1 MADICGFDNRIYV
14 VTDRN
19 KLLSTALSTLTG
31 AQLCFGLFSIAWAAV
46 HPCKFPNTLLVLAR
60 IQFASSAIDTRDQL
74 GRVQS
79 LLVRTVAVRGAPF
92 R

>member
-1 MADICGFDNRIYV
+1 MADVCGFDNRIYV

-19 KLLSTALSTLTG
+19 KLLSVTLSTLTA

-46 HPCKFPNTLLVLAR
+46 HPCKLPNPLLVLAR
-60 IQFASSAIDTRDQL
+60 TQFTFSASDARDQL
-74 GRVQS
+74 GRIQS